1 MISLGGNILIGE
13 YVRVVINKHDIRTGV
28 AELLLDFACL
38 SGRPLFVV
46 VFIFGFVFI
55 FWVEFIFFGLMLDF

>member
-13 YVRVVINKHDIRTGV
+13 YVRVVINKNDTRTGV
-28 AELLLDFACL
+28 AELL

-46 VFIFGFVFI
+46 VFIIGFVFI
-55 FWVEFIFFGLMLDF
+55 FGVEFIFFGLMLDF